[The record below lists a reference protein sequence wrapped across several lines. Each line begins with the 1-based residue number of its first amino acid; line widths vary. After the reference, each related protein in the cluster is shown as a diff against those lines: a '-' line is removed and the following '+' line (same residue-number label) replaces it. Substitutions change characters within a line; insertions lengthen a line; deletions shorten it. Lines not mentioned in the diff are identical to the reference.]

1 VRRDLGMLRFAEA
14 EKKKRP
20 GVRVLVVVARC
31 CGMRVQR
38 CNPRVHAS
46 PALVRLPAVD
56 GVCVPTKA
64 KKLIHSCILATRG
77 LARASSFW
85 SVERQSGAWLV

>member
-1 VRRDLGMLRFAEA
+1 M
-14 EKKKRP
+14 
-20 GVRVLVVVARC
+20 RVLVVVARC

-56 GVCVPTKA
+56 GVCVPTTKA